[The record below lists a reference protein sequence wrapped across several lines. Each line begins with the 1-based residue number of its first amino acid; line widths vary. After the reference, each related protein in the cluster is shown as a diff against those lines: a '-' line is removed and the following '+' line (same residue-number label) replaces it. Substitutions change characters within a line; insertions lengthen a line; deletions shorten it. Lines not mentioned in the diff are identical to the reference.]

1 MKKSKSLIFTTLL
14 AFAMVFTMMFATMPN
29 NVKSVYASSTQKSI
43 GFAIKERFDVYFAE
57 TGNNKVQ
64 NTSTGVDGKLT
75 HLPELYRTDTLDY
88 TFDGWYIANTD
99 TKVTIDTVYNEDV
112 TLVDRWTYSA
122 FDSNYKVSTITI
134 NNTALNYGTKQ
145 GEYSASAA
153 TANVDGITATSG
165 TTFTIYKGLN
175 KSGDALVG
183 DEEVELGKNYSV
195 ATTITLKDGYKF
207 DDQIHFYAENG
218 LAANYKFKGNFWTT
232 NWSTD
237 ATQVEVIINF
247 VQSDEYHFTQ
257 QPESREFE
265 NYTEYHYY
273 YTLNE
278 EDEMEELQGV
288 QLQYYDNESWT
299 LFGPATMVVS
309 PYANRTITFRL
320 AASYEHGT
328 IYSEP
333 WTITWRVINQ
343 SIDEIALG
351 IDTPRNGN
359 APSYL
364 TSIPDSRFKIAIT
377 NDTYT
382 QNGIKWTGSVSGD
395 LEVGNA
401 TFNNDEDYTVSY
413 KLVAQEGYSFDVANM
428 GATINTNN
436 AIVTGNSEEITISYT
451 FEKAAPTTYSVFF
464 NPSLNGTGTMDT
476 VVVKEGDEYE
486 LPNCSFT
493 PNTNYEF
500 AAWSVSGELKKPGDV
515 IIVNSNQYIF
525 AVWQAS
531 STPVSEG
538 FTIQPTGGTTVAGS
552 YFTVNFEV
560 DENIN
565 YDNISILEYNEQT
578 GTWDGFVNVRDNIPL
593 TIGGKIK
600 QYGFYVED
608 VSNKILRLYAYR
620 EGVNVAKSDTF
631 TVNFTPA
638 EFTKQPQ
645 GTTIV
650 NGSTHTFTW
659 ATTFDARFRI
669 LYWDTEYND
678 WSNGG
683 ETTGH
688 SFSVTKN
695 TTQAITYKVVADIP
709 YTMANGATN
718 YVWDVAASQSFIVSW
733 VEDVPEAT
741 GITATYTGTILA
753 GTTINPSGIQI
764 TMDYSNAPSTPVN
777 AGAVEYWYNGTQI
790 TNPTTYVFGV
800 ELIGNLNITI
810 KYEGLETTMA
820 VQIVGHAITF
830 NVNGGTGTMSATE
843 YVGNYTLPS
852 CTFTAP
858 TGKQFAGWSTSDNGN
873 VIEGTTINII
883 ADTELFAIWE
893 DIPQTPTNP
902 ENPQPPVNPEQPEDT
917 NNGLGAGAIVGIV
930 LGSILVLGTGGF
942 ALVWFVIKKK
952 SWADF
957 IAIFKKK

>member
-1 MKKSKSLIFTTLL
+1 MKIKSKSLIFTTLL

-29 NVKSVYASSTQKSI
+29 NIKSVYASSTQKSI

-88 TFDGWYIANTD
+88 TFEGWYIANTD

-207 DDQIHFYAENG
+207 DDQIHFNAENG
-218 LAANYKFKGNFWTT
+218 LAADYKFKGNFWTT

-364 TSIPDSRFKIAIT
+364 TSIPDNRFKIAIT

-464 NPSLNGTGTMDT
+464 NPSMNGTGTMDT
-476 VVVKEGDEYE
+476 VVVNEGDEYE

-565 YDNISILEYNEQT
+565 YDSISILEYNEQT
-578 GTWDGFVNVRDNIPL
+578 GTWDGFVNVRDNISV

-600 QYGFYVED
+600 QYSFYVED
-608 VSNKILRLYAYR
+608 VSNKILRLYAFR

-645 GTTIV
+645 GITIT
-650 NGSTHTFTW
+650 NGSTYTFTW
-659 ATTFDARFRI
+659 DTTFNARFRI

-718 YVWDVAASQSFIVSW
+718 YAWEVVESQSFIVNW
-733 VEDVPEAT
+733 VEEVPQEFMV
-741 GITATYTGTILA
+741 
-753 GTTINPSGIQI
+753 S
-764 TMDYSNAPSTPVN
+764 
-777 AGAVEYWYNGTQI
+777 YND
-790 TNPTTYVFGV
+790 
-800 ELIGNLNITI
+800 
-810 KYEGLETTMA
+810 
-820 VQIVGHAITF
+820 
-830 NVNGGTGTMSATE
+830 NGGTGSMIGDMVPNGGTFELEECLYEAPQGQQFKGWAIGDKNATPLKQPGDTITITGNTVIYAIWEDIPVVNYTISFNANNGTGTMQNVE
-843 YVGNYTLPS
+843 YAGTYTLPT

-858 TGKQFAGWSTSDNGN
+858 TGKQFKGWATSANGN
-873 VIEGTTINII
+873 VIEGTTINIT

-893 DIPQTPTNP
+893 DV
-902 ENPQPPVNPEQPEDT
+902 ESPQPPVNPNEPQNPEQPEDT
-917 NNGLGAGAIVGIV
+917 NKGLGVGAIIGIV
-930 LGSILVLGTGGF
+930 LASLVVLGTGGF

-957 IAIFKKK
+957 VAIFKKK